1 MNKQAVNL
9 TSYIEIDEKER
20 REGGPREGKR
30 GKTILIAKTGITTI
44 MIAIIK
50 TAVAA
55 LVVSGT

>member
-1 MNKQAVNL
+1 MNL
-9 TSYIEIDEKER
+9 TSYIEIDEE
-20 REGGPREGKR
+20 EGWEGEHREGKR
-30 GKTILIAKTGITTI
+30 GKTILIAKTGMTTI